1 MKTAL
6 MIVLI
11 VAVAAITCM
20 GQTPPA
26 PTLRIVT
33 EDPAL
38 PSELYYGDIKVK
50 PLRLRPCT
58 QPCTPVPITI
68 DDADFFASQHY
79 VDFLR
84 RFPDAPGLAFW
95 TNNVTTQTAE
105 CNDSAKRLPGE
116 TIPDCAQRKRANTSA
131 AFFLSPEFQNTGSF
145 VVRVYWGTLGQAPNT
160 SKTSCPSLPD
170 GYSGQCRPLYSDYI
184 SDMRQVANGIVVND
198 QLAPDVINANK
209 RAFVDQ
215 FVNTTAFKAKYDS
228 LNNQQF
234 VDTLFATTGINASA
248 SDRAALVNGL
258 SGVNGQPPTET
269 RSSVVFKVVDGT
281 TTQAGGALV
290 FNTTYGQAFYDK
302 EFDDAFVFM
311 EYIGYLRRNPDQGG
325 YDFWL
330 GKLKQYGN
338 WQDAQMVLA
347 FISSPEYRARFGP
360 P

>member
-20 GQTPPA
+20 GQA

-33 EDPAL
+33 EDPGL
-38 PSELYYGDIKVK
+38 PSELFYGDIKVK
-50 PLRLRPCT
+50 PLRLRPVT
-58 QPCTPVPITI
+58 NVPITI

-95 TNNVTTQTAE
+95 TDNVTTQTAE

-145 VVRVYWGTLGQAPNT
+145 VVRVYWGTLGKAPNT
-160 SKTSCPSLPD
+160 SKASCPSLPD

-198 QLAPDVINANK
+198 QLDPNVINANK

-234 VDTLFATTGINASA
+234 VDTLFTTTGINASA
-248 SDRAALVNGL
+248 IDRAALVNSL
-258 SGVNGQPPTET
+258 NAPATET

-290 FNTTYGQAFYDK
+290 FNTTYGQAFYNK

-338 WQDAQMVLA
+338 WANAEMVLA
-347 FISSPEYRARFGP
+347 FIRAPEYRNRF
-360 P
+360 

>member
-11 VAVAAITCM
+11 VAFAAITCV
-20 GQTPPA
+20 GQA

-38 PSELYYGDIKVK
+38 PSELFYGNIKVK
-50 PLRLRPCT
+50 PLRLRPGT
-58 QPCTPVPITI
+58 NVPITI

-95 TNNVTTQTAE
+95 KDNVTTQTAE
-105 CNDSAKRLPGE
+105 CNDAAKRLPGE
-116 TIPDCAQRKRANTSA
+116 TVAACADRKRANTSA

-145 VVRVYWGTLGQAPNT
+145 VVRVYWGTLGKAPNT
-160 SKTSCPSLPD
+160 AKTDCPSLPD
-170 GYSGQCRPLYSDYI
+170 GYSGQCRPLYSQYI
-184 SDMRQVANGIVVND
+184 ADMRQVANGIVVND
-198 QLAPDVINANK
+198 QLDPNVINANK

-234 VDTLFATTGINASA
+234 VDTLFTTTGINASA
-248 SDRAALVNGL
+248 TDRQALVNGL
-258 SGVNGQPPTET
+258 NAVPATET

-281 TTQAGGALV
+281 TTQTGGALR
-290 FNTTYGQAFYDK
+290 FDTTYGQAFYNK

-311 EYIGYLRRNPDQGG
+311 EYVGYLRRNPDQGG

-338 WQDAQMVLA
+338 WSDAEMVLA
-347 FISSPEYRARFGP
+347 FIRAPEYRSRF
-360 P
+360 

>member
-11 VAVAAITCM
+11 VAVAAITSM
-20 GQTPPA
+20 GQA

-38 PSELYYGDIKVK
+38 PSELFYGNIKVK
-50 PLRLRPCT
+50 PLRLRPGT
-58 QPCTPVPITI
+58 NVPITI

-84 RFPDAPGLAFW
+84 RFPDAPGLTFW
-95 TNNVTTQTAE
+95 TNNVTTQTAQ
-105 CNDSAKRLPGE
+105 CSDSANRLPGE

-145 VVRVYWGTLGQAPNT
+145 VVRVYWGTLGKAPNT
-160 SKTSCPSLPD
+160 PKTGCPSLPD

-198 QLAPDVINANK
+198 QLDANVINANK
-209 RAFVDQ
+209 HAFVDQ
-215 FVNTTAFKAKYDS
+215 FVNTTAFKAKYPAS
-228 LNNQQF
+228 MTNQQF
-234 VDTLFATTGINASA
+234 VDALFTTTGINASA
-248 SDRAALVNGL
+248 TDRQALVNGL
-258 SGVNGQPPTET
+258 NAVPATET

-281 TTQAGGALV
+281 TTQAGGALR
-290 FNTTYGQAFYDK
+290 FDTTYGQAFYNNQ
-302 EFDDAFVFM
+302 FNDAFVFM

-330 GKLKQYGN
+330 GKLNQYGN
-338 WQDAQMVLA
+338 WADAEMVLA
-347 FISSPEYRARFGP
+347 FIRAPEYRNRF
-360 P
+360 

>member
-20 GQTPPA
+20 GQTA

-33 EDPAL
+33 EDPKL

-50 PLRLRPCT
+50 PLRLRPGT
-58 QPCTPVPITI
+58 NVPITI

-95 TNNVTTQTAE
+95 TDNVKTQTAT
-105 CNDSAKRLPGE
+105 CNDSANRLPGE
-116 TIPDCAQRKRANTSA
+116 TVAACADRKRANTSA

-160 SKTSCPSLPD
+160 SKTLCPSLPD

-198 QLAPDVINANK
+198 QLDPNVINANK
-209 RAFVDQ
+209 RAYVDQ

-234 VDTLFATTGINASA
+234 VDTLFTTTGINASA
-248 SDRAALVNGL
+248 TDRQALVNGL
-258 SGVNGQPPTET
+258 NAQPATET
-269 RSSVVFKVVDGT
+269 RSSVVFKIVDGT
-281 TTQAGGALV
+281 TTLAGGALR
-290 FNTTYGQAFYDK
+290 FDTTYGQAFYNK

-311 EYIGYLRRNPDQGG
+311 EYVGYLRRNPDQGG

-338 WQDAQMVLA
+338 WSDAEMVLA
-347 FISSPEYRARFGP
+347 FIRAPEYRNRF
-360 P
+360 